1 MPEAVERSGRSTR
14 ADRGVPV
21 RIELEH
27 QLGEPW
33 VERLVDDGLVEGLQL
48 TAETEPGGL
57 VQGRQGYLIGTAMP
71 FVLKI
76 AGHEPHVAD
85 ERLPAM
91 GAAVPNHSLSR
102 PRLPLADPFG
112 AGTR

>member
-1 MPEAVERSGRSTR
+1 MPDAVDGSGGSTG
-14 ADRGVPV
+14 ADGGVPV
-21 RIELEH
+21 RVELDH
-27 QLGEPW
+27 QLGEPR
-33 VERLVDDGLVEGLQL
+33 VEGLVDDGLVEGLQL

-57 VQGRQGYLIGTAMP
+57 VQGRQGNLIGTAMP

-76 AGHEPHVAD
+76 AGHTPHVAD

-102 PRLPLADPFG
+102 PRLPLPDPFG

>member
-1 MPEAVERSGRSTR
+1 
-14 ADRGVPV
+14 
-21 RIELEH
+21 
-27 QLGEPW
+27 
-33 VERLVDDGLVEGLQL
+33 
-48 TAETEPGGL
+48 
-57 VQGRQGYLIGTAMP
+57 MP

-102 PRLPLADPFG
+102 PRLPLPDPFG